1 MTGNADTATD
11 LAINATQRLVI
22 QTGNNATGVLAA
34 GTNNYILTSSGNN
47 SAPTWEQN
55 FSGNAATSTEVYVTE
70 TSENNN
76 RPLVFT
82 DSSVTANSGNMGLQK
97 DANTL
102 YFNPNSNTLT
112 VPVIT
117 ATTFGNSG
125 QNAYGNRTI
134 STGNPSGGSD
144 GDIWYKY

>member
-1 MTGNADTATD
+1 
-11 LAINATQRLVI
+11 
-22 QTGNNATGVLAA
+22 
-34 GTNNYILTSSGNN
+34 
-47 SAPTWEQN
+47 
-55 FSGNAATSTEVYVTE
+55 
-70 TSENNN
+70 
-76 RPLVFT
+76 
-82 DSSVTANSGNMGLQK
+82 MGLQK